1 MGAMTRQQIA
11 ELQERDDADPL
22 WFAGILADI
31 TNGDSNDLAFARVC
45 RDYDV
50 TWGAIRNWVKADPKR
65 EEKYQAAIAA
75 RNELRKERAAAN
87 VAKISQVEHADAK
100 VGVGDTLKA
109 AGIVLDSGVRD
120 GAGAAVNITIVH
132 ESA

>member
-1 MGAMTRQQIA
+1 MGAVTRMQIA
-11 ELQERDDADPL
+11 ELQERDDGDPL
-22 WFAGILADI
+22 WFVGICADI

-50 TWGAIRNWVKADPKR
+50 SWGALRNWIKADDKR
-65 EEKYQAAIAA
+65 EAKYQDALAA
-75 RNELRKERAAAN
+75 RLELRRERAAAN
-87 VAKISQVEHADAK
+87 VAKIAQVEHADAD

-120 GAGAAVNITIVH
+120 GKGAAVKITIVH
-132 ESA
+132 QSE